1 MEILHRRMWSNPRQ
15 ERFLRYVTR
24 RAEDAR
30 KKKPGHSGR
39 NDGPTRVPL
48 EARRDYQRNPREQPG
63 MAVLRVVIELWRLG
77 YFGSVGLGTMAAR
90 AAAKRG
96 TLL

>member
-39 NDGPTRVPL
+39 NDGPTRLPP
-48 EARRDYQRNPREQPG
+48 EARRDYSEEPKSTARRNPRVRLREPREPQPG

-77 YFGSVGLGTMAAR
+77 
-90 AAAKRG
+90 
-96 TLL
+96 